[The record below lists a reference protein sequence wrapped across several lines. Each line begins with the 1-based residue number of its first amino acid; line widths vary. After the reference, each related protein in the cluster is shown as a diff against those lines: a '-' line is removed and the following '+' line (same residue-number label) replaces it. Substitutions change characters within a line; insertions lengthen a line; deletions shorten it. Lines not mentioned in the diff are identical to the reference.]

1 MRRDKLANAESL
13 LTQYEEIC
21 STDPSCENKEKLELA
36 KNEYNSLYEH
46 LSMGAIIRSRARWYE
61 FGEKSNKYFLS
72 LETSGK
78 SKSSVRKVFSKDGF
92 LTTDPRK
99 IMAEVENYYTNLY
112 KSEPL
117 NPSANLLHSFLGNPG
132 ISKLSDEEATL
143 CEGKLTAS
151 ECFKSLQ
158 SFQKNKSPG
167 NDGLTVEFYIA
178 FWDVVGDLLVD
189 SLNCSYDYGELSNS
203 QKQAII
209 TLLEKKDK
217 DKRKISNWRPIS
229 LINVDAKIGSK
240 AIALRLQIILPSIIH
255 YNESAYV
262 EYGGLKAP
270 HLESII
276 KTQRIMCCK
285 KIANDQISTWKTFL
299 LHYLK
304 SIGGKFILCCDFD
317 LEKLQITL
325 PKYYKECFECFVECS
340 GAKQRN
346 DSPSHEDISETVI
359 WNNRFICIH
368 GKSLYNKR
376 LVSKGII
383 RIGDFISEENRFIT
397 TGNLNESDF
406 SPLDVFEIIAII
418 DAIPCKWREIL
429 KTESIEDK
437 SDFVLQDEIYL
448 RLLDY
453 SDSNK

>member
-1 MRRDKLANAESL
+1 MYRAGLICLDKEVIKEANS
-13 LTQYEEIC
+13 
-21 STDPSCENKEKLELA
+21 
-36 KNEYNSLYEH
+36 
-46 LSMGAIIRSRARWYE
+46 IIYDFIW
-61 FGEKSNKYFLS
+61 K
-72 LETSGK
+72 GK
-78 SKSSVRKVFSKDGF
+78 DKV
-92 LTTDPRK
+92 
-99 IMAEVENYYTNLY
+99 
-112 KSEPL
+112 
-117 NPSANLLHSFLGNPG
+117 
-132 ISKLSDEEATL
+132 KLS
-143 CEGKLTAS
+143 
-151 ECFKSLQ
+151 
-158 SFQKNKSPG
+158 
-167 NDGLTVEFYIA
+167 
-178 FWDVVGDLLVD
+178 
-189 SLNCSYDYGELSNS
+189 
-203 QKQAII
+203 
-209 TLLEKKDK
+209 
-217 DKRKISNWRPIS
+217 S
-229 LINVDAKIGSK
+229 LINDLK
-240 AIALRLQIILPSIIH
+240 
-255 YNESAYV
+255 
-262 EYGGLKAP
+262 YGGLKAP

-285 KIANDQISTWKTFL
+285 KFANDQMSTWKTFL

-304 SIGGKFILCCDFD
+304 SIGGKLILCCDFD
-317 LEKLQITL
+317 LKKLPITL

-383 RIGDFISEENRFIT
+383 RIGDLISEENRFIT

-448 RLLDY
+448 RLLDIRTPISKAISKGVYADLKSKVSTIPTAQQRYTDLFSEHSLEWKEIY
-453 SDSNK
+453 SLPFKVAL